1 MLGDVTDITGRL
13 RAVLPNRWFSD
24 VSPNLTALLN
34 CLATPWAW
42 LYSQIQYVIDQTRLS
57 SATDRWLDL
66 IAFDFFGDGLPRENG
81 ESDPGYRERIQWAM
95 LQSAATRPAISA
107 IMNHLTG
114 FMPILF
120 EPDHAE
126 DTGAYG
132 AGNAGAG
139 QGACNLAYAVTGG
152 WGNLNL
158 PFQFFATVR
167 RPRIEGVSYVS
178 GYGIGAGGYGIGAIS
193 YVDIAMVVGNVS
205 DGDIASTLSA
215 ALPVN
220 TTAWL
225 RLI

>member
-13 RAVLPNRWFSD
+13 RAVLPNRWFPD
-24 VSPNLTALLN
+24 VSPNLTALLG
-34 CLATPWAW
+34 CLATPWSW
-42 LYSQIQYVIDQTRLS
+42 LYSQFQYVIAQTRLS

-66 IAFDFFGDGLPRENG
+66 IAFDFFGDDLLRENG
-81 ESDPGYRERIQWAM
+81 ESDAAYKSRIQWTM
-95 LQSAATRPAISA
+95 LQSAATRTAITG

-114 FMPILF
+114 FMPVIF
-120 EPDHAE
+120 EPSNAG

-132 AGNAGAG
+132 AANAGPG
-139 QGACNLAYAVTGG
+139 QGGCNLAYGAAGG

-158 PFQFFATVR
+158 PFQFFATVQ

-178 GYGIGAGGYGIGAIS
+178 GYGTGAGGYGIGAIA
-193 YVDIAMVVGNVS
+193 YVDIAMLVGNVS
-205 DGDIASTLSA
+205 DGDIASALSA